1 MLGKPRG
8 KQRHRTGKNGTY
20 TPKETAQ
27 YEKYVKMIFK
37 QKYPDVILSGE
48 LRVII
53 EAYFKI
59 PKSTKKSDKL
69 KMATNEIR
77 PTKKPDSDNI
87 AKIILDAL
95 NGVAY
100 QDDKQVVSLQVEK
113 YYTEADEMVTVE
125 LQELKDL
132 PF

>member
-1 MLGKPRG
+1 
-8 KQRHRTGKNGTY
+8 
-20 TPKETAQ
+20 
-27 YEKYVKMIFK
+27 
-37 QKYPDVILSGE
+37 
-48 LRVII
+48 
-53 EAYFKI
+53 
-59 PKSTKKSDKL
+59 
-69 KMATNEIR
+69 MATNEIR
-77 PTKKPDSDNI
+77 PTKKPDNDNI

>member
-1 MLGKPRG
+1 
-8 KQRHRTGKNGTY
+8 
-20 TPKETAQ
+20 
-27 YEKYVKMIFK
+27 MIFK

-59 PKSTKKSDKL
+59 PKNTKKSDKL